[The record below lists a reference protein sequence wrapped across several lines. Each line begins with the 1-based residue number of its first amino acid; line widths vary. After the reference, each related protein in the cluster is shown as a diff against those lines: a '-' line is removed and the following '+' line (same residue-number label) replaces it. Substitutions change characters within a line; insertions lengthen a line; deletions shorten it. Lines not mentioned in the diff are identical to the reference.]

1 MSSGY
6 SFMPPS
12 SLRGDS
18 LRRVAANLTEPWRWT
33 FLSCSMCLFMCSVR
47 MCVQRFHASRVSCM
61 HPCACGRLLF
71 QSACTCTTCG
81 TRSQTVTYWNACGL
95 LCVAFPS
102 LKGLVD
108 LNADCHDVSSKPQ
121 RCLLCVTVTI
131 YFRRV
136 CEKKKTSFPSSRF
149 TDMDGQIETLRYCS
163 RARTATQMDALVN
176 FRAHPASQKQSGGTK
191 THARRAAGWQSHY
204 LTSGH
209 VLICVNNS
217 NLGDLGK

>member
-131 YFRRV
+131 YFRPV
-136 CEKKKTSFPSSRF
+136 CEKKKRLHFH
-149 TDMDGQIETLRYCS
+149 LRDSLTWTVRSKHC
-163 RARTATQMDALVN
+163 ATVPGPEPPPRWMRSLIFALTQPVKN
-176 FRAHPASQKQSGGTK
+176 NRVG
-191 THARRAAGWQSHY
+191 RRRMRDEP
-204 LTSGH
+204 
-209 VLICVNNS
+209 
-217 NLGDLGK
+217 LGDSLII